1 MDLKVQIRKLE
12 EAFSINETCIMAIER
27 NNIFED
33 VLIATTMHKTR
44 DLLDELIEALKAV
57 QAEG

>member
-1 MDLKVQIRKLE
+1 MDLKVQIKQLE

-33 VLIATTMHKTR
+33 MLIADTMRKTSN
-44 DLLDELIEALKAV
+44 LLDELIEALKAE

>member
-12 EAFSINETCIMAIER
+12 EAFSINETCIMAIEH

-33 VLIATTMHKTR
+33 MLIADTMRKTSN
-44 DLLDELIEALKAV
+44 LLDELIEALKAE
-57 QAEG
+57 QAEV